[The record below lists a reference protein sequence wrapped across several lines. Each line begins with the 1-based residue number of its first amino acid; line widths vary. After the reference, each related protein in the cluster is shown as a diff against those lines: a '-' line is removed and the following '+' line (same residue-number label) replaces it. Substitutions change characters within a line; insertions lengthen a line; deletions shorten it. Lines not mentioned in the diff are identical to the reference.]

1 MIDLHRLAGIAVVAT
16 SVAGCAHGNIRSVA
30 SYHPP
35 PPPHVK
41 QPLFDPYAPYGSAPA
56 VWRPALASRAGTIVK
71 PNDPV
76 DQADR
81 PSYETSAWSIDQK
94 AAKAGTF

>member
-1 MIDLHRLAGIAVVAT
+1 MHWCRVSAVIVLGLG
-16 SVAGCAHGNIRSVA
+16 VAGCAHGNIRSVA